1 MQTGSDRLPAKVTR
15 LLEESAQ
22 AANLSGGA
30 PVIGAPVEMEPIAIE
45 GAALFR
51 NNQSGSAKLSRK
63 IFQLGQS
70 VLHR

>member
-1 MQTGSDRLPAKVTR
+1 MIGDRLRDWQLAISSSSTHST
-15 LLEESAQ
+15 LT
-22 AANLSGGA
+22 GA
-30 PVIGAPVEMEPIAIE
+30 SWIAVEMEPITIE